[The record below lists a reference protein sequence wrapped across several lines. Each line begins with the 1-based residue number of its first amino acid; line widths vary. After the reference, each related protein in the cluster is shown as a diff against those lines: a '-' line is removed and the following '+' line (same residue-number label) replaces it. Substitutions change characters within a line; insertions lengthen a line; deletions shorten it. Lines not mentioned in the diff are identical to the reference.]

1 MTRRRTTGIDAIAS
15 AIDRCNV
22 SSIACVPGYPTT
34 DLAERLISKP
44 GTGVSAEWCIN
55 EKVAME
61 IALGVSACGGRS
73 VVIVKH
79 VGMNILAD
87 PLITACTHRIGAGV
101 VVIAG
106 DDPMAVASQNEQDS
120 RYWGLLAEAPVLDP
134 NPENA
139 YDAILA
145 AYRISELVSTPAIVR
160 VTGELLQSECSYTI
174 PQKGIWEPAETHSF
188 DRSIWEYSISGKH
201 QLFHRDAYPLMES
214 LSEASHLNLCTTEVT
229 GAAETETGGAGAR
242 ACIISS
248 GYASAVVESV
258 LRRNKTETATG
269 RKPKIPHL
277 SLTFV
282 NPLPVNLITD
292 FIGDRR
298 ALIVEV
304 TEPVIEYQLQP
315 QSGKILGKR
324 SGHLPY
330 GGLSEADI
338 EFAIENI
345 DNDEIAVEI
354 TPETLENRGFSRN
367 ICDDCPFVPVYEA
380 VKTIKSNFAGTAGKS
395 LLVAGDMGCS
405 IRTATTGVVD
415 VAYALGGAI
424 GAATGAGL
432 VGRSIAIIGD
442 FGLLHSGLQ
451 ALIDA
456 ESKNRDLLVI
466 VLQNRVS
473 AMTGGQEVL
482 DPTAIIRACCSDV
495 TVINDPARS
504 REVTQLITEKLGCR
518 GVSVIVVRGECV
530 GAGAGAG
537 VVR

>member
-1 MTRRRTTGIDAIAS
+1 
-15 AIDRCNV
+15 V
-22 SSIACVPGYPTT
+22 
-34 DLAERLISKP
+34 
-44 GTGVSAEWCIN
+44 
-55 EKVAME
+55 
-61 IALGVSACGGRS
+61 
-73 VVIVKH
+73 
-79 VGMNILAD
+79 
-87 PLITACTHRIGAGV
+87 
-101 VVIAG
+101 
-106 DDPMAVASQNEQDS
+106 
-120 RYWGLLAEAPVLDP
+120 
-134 NPENA
+134 
-139 YDAILA
+139 
-145 AYRISELVSTPAIVR
+145 
-160 VTGELLQSECSYTI
+160 
-174 PQKGIWEPAETHSF
+174 
-188 DRSIWEYSISGKH
+188 
-201 QLFHRDAYPLMES
+201 
-214 LSEASHLNLCTTEVT
+214 
-229 GAAETETGGAGAR
+229 
-242 ACIISS
+242 
-248 GYASAVVESV
+248 
-258 LRRNKTETATG
+258 
-269 RKPKIPHL
+269 
-277 SLTFV
+277 
-282 NPLPVNLITD
+282 
-292 FIGDRR
+292 
-298 ALIVEV
+298 
-304 TEPVIEYQLQP
+304 
-315 QSGKILGKR
+315 
-324 SGHLPY
+324 
-330 GGLSEADI
+330 
-338 EFAIENI
+338 IENI